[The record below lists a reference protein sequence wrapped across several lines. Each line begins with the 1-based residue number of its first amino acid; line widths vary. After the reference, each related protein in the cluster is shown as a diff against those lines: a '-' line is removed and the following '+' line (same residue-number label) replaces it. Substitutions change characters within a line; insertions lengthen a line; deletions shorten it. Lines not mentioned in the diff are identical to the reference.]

1 MYVGQRDSDAH
12 AKHPYV
18 SPEVVT
24 LWEQTAKDL
33 ESMGAEVV
41 YIDFPLITN
50 YENDSSSGE
59 ANNVDGR
66 PANWNLL
73 ERGILIAQAWDAFL
87 VDNKDPNI
95 KCLADIKDPAMLFPK
110 PPDYKPD
117 RFLEVR
123 NWIDYPGLPKM
134 VQDGS
139 IQDIQGMEQALKALE
154 AQRKRDL
161 EDWMDHNGLDVVAF
175 PAQGDVGLADLE
187 FNIDS
192 TTHSLQVGVKYSNG
206 NRAIRHLGVPT
217 VSVPMGVMREKKM
230 PVNITFA
237 GKAYEDTKL
246 LEYAYAFEQATKR
259 RMPPPFTPE
268 LPTDLI
274 RRAFHWSHDNKPII
288 KSITAVV
295 KAPLTA
301 NDELS
306 WSLRG
311 TLHEPSSK
319 FTVQVYVDGEE
330 MYSECVDK
338 VEWAVSLQHQVKRPE
353 VLGWDLKPL
362 AKRDVMVIV
371 VVKRQR
377 SLEETK
383 REASVL
389 WVPIEKAG
397 EVSV

>member
-1 MYVGQRDSDAH
+1 
-12 AKHPYV
+12 
-18 SPEVVT
+18 
-24 LWEQTAKDL
+24 
-33 ESMGAEVV
+33 
-41 YIDFPLITN
+41 
-50 YENDSSSGE
+50 
-59 ANNVDGR
+59 
-66 PANWNLL
+66 
-73 ERGILIAQAWDAFL
+73 
-87 VDNKDPNI
+87 
-95 KCLADIKDPAMLFPK
+95 
-110 PPDYKPD
+110 
-117 RFLEVR
+117 
-123 NWIDYPGLPKM
+123 
-134 VQDGS
+134 
-139 IQDIQGMEQALKALE
+139 
-154 AQRKRDL
+154 
-161 EDWMDHNGLDVVAF
+161 
-175 PAQGDVGLADLE
+175 
-187 FNIDS
+187 
-192 TTHSLQVGVKYSNG
+192 
-206 NRAIRHLGVPT
+206 
-217 VSVPMGVMREKKM
+217 MGVMNEKKM

-237 GKAYEDTKL
+237 GKAYEDMKL

-259 RMPPPFTPE
+259 RVPPPLTPE

-295 KAPLTA
+295 KSPLTA

-311 TLHEPSSK
+311 NLHELSSE

-362 AKRDVMVIV
+362 AKREIMVIV
-371 VVKRQR
+371 VVKRQV

-383 REASVL
+383 REARAL